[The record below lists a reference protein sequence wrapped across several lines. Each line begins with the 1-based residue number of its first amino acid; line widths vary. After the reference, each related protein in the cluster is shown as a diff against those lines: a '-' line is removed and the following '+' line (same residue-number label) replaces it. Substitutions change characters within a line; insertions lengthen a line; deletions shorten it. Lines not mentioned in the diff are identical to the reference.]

1 MQLTVWSLSAHLSL
15 RTKKAVALHSL
26 ATSVYG
32 LLLANNTGEVPSF
45 LAVDDDGEDIEANS
59 TAVTDAPRGRRAAAF
74 ATATAGAATNKLA
87 PDLFAGHRAYVGLRP
102 VAGAWAAQRFAD
114 AWPSAEGADEDDE
127 PNEDVSDDL
136 CTGRNGCYPV

>member
-1 MQLTVWSLSAHLSL
+1 MMQQAVWSPSAHLSL
-15 RTKKAVALHSL
+15 RTKKAVALRSFVT
-26 ATSVYG
+26 AAYG
-32 LLLANNTGEVPSF
+32 LLLDNDTGEVSLS
-45 LAVDDDGEDIEANS
+45 LAVDDDQDDIEANS
-59 TAVTDAPRGRRAAAF
+59 TAVTAPRGRRAAAF
-74 ATATAGAATNKLA
+74 ATDTAGAATNKLA

-136 CTGRNGCYPV
+136 CTGRNGWYPV

>member
-1 MQLTVWSLSAHLSL
+1 MQQAVWSPSAHLSL
-15 RTKKAVALHSL
+15 RTKKAVALRSFVT
-26 ATSVYG
+26 AAYG
-32 LLLANNTGEVPSF
+32 LLLGNDTGEVSLS
-45 LAVDDDGEDIEANS
+45 LAVDDDQDDIEANS
-59 TAVTDAPRGRRAAAF
+59 TAVTAPRGRRAAAF
-74 ATATAGAATNKLA
+74 ATDTAGAATNKLA